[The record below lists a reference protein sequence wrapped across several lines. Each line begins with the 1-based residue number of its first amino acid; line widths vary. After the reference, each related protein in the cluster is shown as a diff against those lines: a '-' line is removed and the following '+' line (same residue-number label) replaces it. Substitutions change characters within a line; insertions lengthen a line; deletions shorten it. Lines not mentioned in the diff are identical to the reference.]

1 MTQENVLMEGTI
13 KKRSYLLLRPQRHLI
28 LFDNGSFAYFRMSKT
43 ELPSLKAFYTKSEIQ
58 KVVLEA
64 KKLEL
69 TTPVKTYYF
78 YFKDTKIA

>member
-1 MTQENVLMEGTI
+1 MEGTI

-28 LFDNGSFAYFRMSKT
+28 LFDNGSFAYFQMSKT
-43 ELPSLKAFYTKSEIQ
+43 ELPTLKAFYKKNEIQ

-69 TTPVKTYYF
+69 TTPVKTYHF
-78 YFKDTKIA
+78 YFKDKKMAQQWA